1 MQTTTLGRGG
11 PVVSRAGLG
20 LMGMSGIYGQADDQE
35 SLATIHAALDAGIT
49 LLDTGDFYGMG
60 HNELLLRDALRR
72 GVRRESVFIQ
82 VKFGGQRDPSG
93 AFVGHDA
100 SPAAAKNSLAY
111 TLTRL
116 GTDYVDLYQPARLDP
131 QVPIEDTVGAIAEMV
146 QAGYVR
152 HIGLSEVGADTI
164 RRAHAVHPI
173 AALQIEY
180 SLMSRGIE
188 AEILPAVRELGIS
201 VTAYG
206 ILSRGL
212 LSSGTARLAP
222 GDPRTRFPRF
232 SGENHARNL
241 ELLVA
246 LEAIA
251 DRARGDRRPAGHRL
265 GGLARRGHH
274 PADRHQAPGP
284 AGRGPE
290 GARPDAERGRPG
302 RGRGRRPGRRGR
314 RGPLRPGPGRR
325 PRQRALAPWPVTAAR
340 SVRSARG
347 DQPGIWP
354 GWPLGRGRCGTWPL
368 AGVVRSQLPNVPPR
382 PHLLAGR

>member
-1 MQTTTLGRGG
+1 MIETTTLGRGG

-35 SLATIHAALDAGIT
+35 SLATIHAAVDAGIT

-60 HNELLLRDALRR
+60 HNELLLRDALRDIP
-72 GVRRESVFIQ
+72 RESVFIQ

-100 SPAAAKNSLAY
+100 SPNAVRNSLAY

-116 GTDYVDLYQPARLDP
+116 GTDHVDLYQPARLDP
-131 QVPIEDTVGAIAEMV
+131 RVPIEETVGAIAEMIK
-146 QAGYVR
+146 AGYVR
-152 HIGLSEVGADTI
+152 YLGLSEMGADTI
-164 RRAHAVHPI
+164 RRAHAVHPV

-188 AEILPAVRELGIS
+188 ARILPTVRELGIS

-222 GDPRTRFPRF
+222 GDPRARFPRF
-232 SGENHARNL
+232 SDENHARNL
-241 ELLVA
+241 ELLAA

-251 DRARGDRRPAGHRL
+251 AARG
-265 GGLARRGHH
+265 
-274 PADRHQAPGP
+274 
-284 AGRGPE
+284 
-290 GARPDAERGRPG
+290 
-302 RGRGRRPGRRGR
+302 
-314 RGPLRPGPGRR
+314 
-325 PRQRALAPWPVTAAR
+325 VTAAQLAIAWVA
-340 SVRSARG
+340 SRG
-347 DQPGIWP
+347 DDII
-354 GWPLGRGRCGTWPL
+354 PLIGTKRRDRL
-368 AGVVRSQLPNVPPR
+368 AEALQALDLTLSTDDLAAIEAAVPATAVAGDRYEASQVAALDSER
-382 PHLLAGR
+382 

>member
-1 MQTTTLGRGG
+1 M
-11 PVVSRAGLG
+11 
-20 LMGMSGIYGQADDQE
+20 
-35 SLATIHAALDAGIT
+35 
-49 LLDTGDFYGMG
+49 
-60 HNELLLRDALRR
+60 
-72 GVRRESVFIQ
+72 
-82 VKFGGQRDPSG
+82 
-93 AFVGHDA
+93 
-100 SPAAAKNSLAY
+100 AKSSLAY

-241 ELLVA
+241 ELLAA
-246 LEAIA
+246 LEEMA
-251 DRARGDRRPAGHRL
+251 AGY
-265 GGLARRGHH
+265 G
-274 PADRHQAPGP
+274 
-284 AGRGPE
+284 
-290 GARPDAERGRPG
+290 
-302 RGRGRRPGRRGR
+302 
-314 RGPLRPGPGRR
+314 
-325 PRQRALAPWPVTAAR
+325 VTAAQLAIAWVASR
-340 SVRSARG
+340 GEDIIPLIGTKRRDRLAEALKALDLTLSADDLAAVEAAVPAAAVAG
-347 DQPGIWP
+347 DRYAPAQVATLDSERQRHGESRLPG
-354 GWPLGRGRCGTWPL
+354 
-368 AGVVRSQLPNVPPR
+368 
-382 PHLLAGR
+382 

>member
-1 MQTTTLGRGG
+1 MIETTTLGRGG

-35 SLATIHAALDAGIT
+35 SLATIHAAVDAGIT

-60 HNELLLRDALRR
+60 HNELLLRDALREIP
-72 GVRRESVFIQ
+72 RESVFIQ

-100 SPAAAKNSLAY
+100 SPNAVKSSLAY

-116 GTDYVDLYQPARLDP
+116 GTDHVDLYQPARLDP
-131 QVPIEDTVGAIAEMV
+131 RVPIEETVGAVAEMIK
-146 QAGYVR
+146 AGYVR
-152 HIGLSEVGADTI
+152 YLGLSEMGADTI
-164 RRAHAVHPI
+164 RRAHAVHPV

-188 AEILPAVRELGIS
+188 ARILPTVRELGIS

-222 GDPRTRFPRF
+222 GDPRARFPRF
-232 SGENHARNL
+232 RDQNHAANL
-241 ELLVA
+241 ELLAA

-251 DRARGDRRPAGHRL
+251 DTTGATSAQLAIAWVASRGTDIIPLIGTKRRDRLSEALGALDLRLDPAEQAALEAAVPLAQVAGDRYDAGQMASL
-265 GGLARRGHH
+265 DSEK
-274 PADRHQAPGP
+274 P
-284 AGRGPE
+284 
-290 GARPDAERGRPG
+290 
-302 RGRGRRPGRRGR
+302 
-314 RGPLRPGPGRR
+314 
-325 PRQRALAPWPVTAAR
+325 
-340 SVRSARG
+340 
-347 DQPGIWP
+347 QP
-354 GWPLGRGRCGTWPL
+354 
-368 AGVVRSQLPNVPPR
+368 
-382 PHLLAGR
+382 